1 MFYGVYVYKKYNHF
15 KKLHSLTVD
24 SEFGD
29 LGLREVCALVE
40 SLTGE
45 FQSILLPGDSVGH
58 VGHGCHPTIVSL
70 QTQSTDDSSVGGQ
83 RALVSGI
90 LNLRGEKKKS
100 QRKTT
105 YTGLSGEYRWQ
116 ISCCNN

>member
-1 MFYGVYVYKKYNHF
+1 MIFYGGYTNLKYKHL
-15 KKLHSLTVD
+15 KKLNSLTVD

-29 LGLREVCALVE
+29 LGLGEMCAFVE

-45 FQSILLPGDSVGH
+45 FQPILFPGDLVGN

-70 QTQSTDDSSVGGQ
+70 QRQSTNESSVSGQ
-83 RALVSGI
+83 RALVSVLGK
-90 LNLRGEKKKS
+90 RKKN

-105 YTGLSGEYRWQ
+105 YSGLSGEYRWQ